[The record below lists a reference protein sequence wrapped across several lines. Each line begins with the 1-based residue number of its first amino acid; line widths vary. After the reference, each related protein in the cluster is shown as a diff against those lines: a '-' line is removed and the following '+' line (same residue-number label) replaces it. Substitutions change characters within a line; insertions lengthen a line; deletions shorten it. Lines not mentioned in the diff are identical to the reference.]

1 MGVLA
6 TSIKFWLLSFVTVMV
21 VCCLSGHLELQFDM
35 FYFLW
40 QCKVYSSYFL
50 ILCMCLCGISG
61 IPLSLSCTTTVS
73 ELLIQAYA
81 SVDYMF

>member
-35 FYFLW
+35 FYFL
-40 QCKVYSSYFL
+40 
-50 ILCMCLCGISG
+50 
-61 IPLSLSCTTTVS
+61 
-73 ELLIQAYA
+73 
-81 SVDYMF
+81 